1 MSETEDR
8 IAALRRRI
16 DAVDSQILDLL
27 NRRADLVIEIGK
39 AKAEE
44 RLAFHAPQR
53 EEQIHARL
61 AAVNRGPFPT
71 AALRPVF
78 REIISACLSLEHPLR
93 VAYFGPKATF
103 THQACMKQFGLSA
116 EYIPARTIPDVF
128 GEVEKGRADYGVVP
142 IESSTEGVV
151 THTLDMFAASELT
164 ICGEILLEV
173 SHHLLSRGGELGAI
187 AKIYSHPQAI
197 AQTRRWIAEHVAHV
211 PVLEATSTAAAAEM
225 AAEDPS
231 AAAIA
236 SEMAAALYGLDFVA
250 RRIEDHAGS
259 FTRFLVMGRTPAA
272 PTEHDKTSL
281 MVSIHDRVGGLYR
294 MLKPFADHG
303 INLTKIES
311 RPSKR
316 RLGEYIFYLDLEGNL
331 AEPRVQRALEALR
344 GESLLVKSLGS
355 YPRAGGDAA

>member
-1 MSETEDR
+1 MSDVDER

-16 DAVDSQILDLL
+16 DDADSRILELL
-27 NRRADLVIEIGK
+27 NLRAEIVIEVGK
-39 AKAEE
+39 AKAAQH
-44 RLAFHAPQR
+44 LDFHVPQR

-61 AAVNRGPFPT
+61 AAANRGPFPT
-71 AALRPVF
+71 AALRPVY
-78 REIISACLSLEHPLR
+78 REILSACLSLERPLR
-93 VAYFGPKATF
+93 VAYFGPRATF

-116 EYIPARTIPDVF
+116 EYLPARTIPDVF
-128 GEVEKGRADYGVVP
+128 GEVEKGRAEYGVVP
-142 IESSTEGVV
+142 IESTTEGIV

-164 ICGEILLEV
+164 ICGEIILEI
-173 SHHLLSRGGELGAI
+173 SHNLLSRGGDLGAVR
-187 AKIYSHPQAI
+187 AIYSHPQAI
-197 AQTRRWIAEHVAHV
+197 AQSRRWVAEHLPDV
-211 PVLEATSTAAAAEM
+211 PVLEATSTAAAAEK

-236 SEMAAALYGLDFVA
+236 SEMAADIYGLQFVA

-259 FTRFLVMGRTPAA
+259 YTRFLVIGRAPA
-272 PTEHDKTSL
+272 PLTDHDKTSL
-281 MVSIHDRVGGLYR
+281 MVSIQDKVGGLYR

-316 RLGEYIFYLDLEGNL
+316 RLGEYVFYLDVEGNI

-344 GESLLVKSLGS
+344 NESLMVKSLGS
-355 YPRAGGDAA
+355 YPRGEPA

>member
-1 MSETEDR
+1 MGEAEER
-8 IAALRRRI
+8 IAGLRKQI
-16 DAVDSQILDLL
+16 DELDSKILELL
-27 NRRADLVIEIGK
+27 NRRAELVIEVGK
-39 AKAEE
+39 HKAQEW
-44 RLAFHAPQR
+44 LDFHVPRR

-61 AAVNRGPFPT
+61 AAANRGPFPT
-71 AALRPVF
+71 AALRPVY

-93 VAYFGPKATF
+93 VAYLGPKATF

-116 EYIPARTIPDVF
+116 QCIPVRTISDVF

-151 THTLDMFAASELT
+151 THTLDMFAASELS

-173 SHHLLSRGGELGAI
+173 SHNLLSRSGGLGAI
-187 AKIYSHPQAI
+187 SKIYSHPQAI
-197 AQTRRWIAEHVAHV
+197 AQSRQWLTEHLPHV
-211 PVLEATSTAAAAEM
+211 PVLEAPSTAAAAEM
-225 AAEDPS
+225 AAEDPT

-236 SEMAAALYGLDFVA
+236 SETAAALYDLAFVA
-250 RRIEDHAGS
+250 RRIENHAGS
-259 FTRFLVMGRTPAA
+259 YTRFLVIGQKPAE
-272 PTEHDKTSL
+272 PTEQDKTSL
-281 MVSIHDRVGGLYR
+281 MVSIQDRVGGLYR

-316 RLGEYIFYLDLEGNL
+316 RLGEYVFYLDFEGNL
-331 AEPRVQRALEALR
+331 AEPRVQQALEALR

-355 YPRAGGDAA
+355 YPRGEAP